1 MAIIDWSFFV
11 ISYMQWFYSAGP
23 IESSPLLA
31 RLNTSPDVLPV
42 VVVCQDTNTLMK
54 NSNLP
59 YTEKD
64 RIRISVTMKV
74 L

>member
-1 MAIIDWSFFV
+1 MQSFYF
-11 ISYMQWFYSAGP
+11 AGP

-31 RLNTSPDVLPV
+31 RLNTSPDALPV
-42 VVVCQDTNTLMK
+42 VVVCQDTNILME
-54 NSNLP
+54 NTTLP

-74 L
+74 QQYYHNIV